1 MSYSHET
8 YSIETKVLTRLL
20 LVRWCPSSLYPD
32 LSSFLL
38 PLGRKHNIWIG
49 FGIGLGWNLSA
60 MNRSKSWEE
69 HDWFTDKREKEQTIN
84 PQRKKGVERGVGGR
98 N

>member
-20 LVRWCPSSLYPD
+20 LVRLCPSALYPD

-38 PLGRKHNIWIG
+38 PLGQKHNIWIE
-49 FGIGLGWNLSA
+49 F
-60 MNRSKSWEE
+60 
-69 HDWFTDKREKEQTIN
+69 
-84 PQRKKGVERGVGGR
+84 
-98 N
+98 